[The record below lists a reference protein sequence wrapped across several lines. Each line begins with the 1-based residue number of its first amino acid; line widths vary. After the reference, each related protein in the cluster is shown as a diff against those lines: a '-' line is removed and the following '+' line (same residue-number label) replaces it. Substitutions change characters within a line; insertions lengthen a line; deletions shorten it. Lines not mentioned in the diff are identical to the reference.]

1 VDLVATWRRKS
12 CQGGHKESWDVKP
25 PHSTTLTCALK
36 QLPITMSASAE
47 YSSGNVLGAIV
58 FFSYIVTAL
67 GLTLLILSDLSKAYG
82 TFSRSKANTIH
93 RSNLILI
100 FASFAAI
107 SLSSLA
113 YHMLNVLIYS
123 YAQWAADKNIALP
136 GTFMAALKG
145 LTNESFSSN
154 IWTWAKST
162 TLFQD
167 FAEVIFNDPVRFWW
181 TQQALLLSIG
191 WNTFMAIEGKL
202 NNATSILESF

>member
-1 VDLVATWRRKS
+1 
-12 CQGGHKESWDVKP
+12 
-25 PHSTTLTCALK
+25 
-36 QLPITMSASAE
+36 MSASAE
-47 YSSGNVLGAIV
+47 HSSENVLGAIV

-107 SLSSLA
+107 SFSSLA

-123 YAQWAADKNIALP
+123 YAKWAAGKSVALP
-136 GTFMAALKG
+136 GTFITALKG
-145 LTNESFSSN
+145 LTNESFYSN
-154 IWTWAKST
+154 TWIWAKST
-162 TLFQD
+162 TLFRD
-167 FAEVIFNDPVRFWW
+167 FAEVICNDPVRFWW

-202 NNATSILESF
+202 NNATSALESF

>member
-1 VDLVATWRRKS
+1 MA
-12 CQGGHKESWDVKP
+12 P
-25 PHSTTLTCALK
+25 PRNKRNASPILTCALK
-36 QLPITMSASAE
+36 AFTPKEVPTTMSTFAE
-47 YSSGNVLGAIV
+47 HSSENVLGAIV
-58 FFSYIVTAL
+58 FFSYIVTAI
-67 GLTLLILSDLSKAYG
+67 GLTWVILSDLSKAYG

-93 RSNLILI
+93 RSNLILV

-107 SLSSLA
+107 SFSSLA

-123 YAQWAADKNIALP
+123 YAQWAADINVALP
-136 GTFMAALKG
+136 RTFIAALKG
-145 LTNESFSSN
+145 LTNESFYSN

-167 FAEVIFNDPVRFWW
+167 FAEVICNDPVRFWW

-202 NNATSILESF
+202 NNATAILESF